1 VVAYREPSATRYN
14 YKNEFTLRDSGGH
27 DHDHDQDRDK

>member
-14 YKNEFTLRDSGGH
+14 YKNEFTPRDSGGH